1 MSPTHLVTT
10 LRNEHAQMR
19 EVLEAV
25 RRGGIA
31 TAEGQQQLRVARQLI
46 VDHLQ
51 HEDAHLY
58 PALRACP
65 QTQPL
70 ANEYA
75 NQMQELSREIL
86 AFFDG
91 MEHVHDDLVFARG
104 FGKLMGTLN
113 KRWTREEVRLYP
125 AYDAHCGDR
134 VAAAG

>member
-1 MSPTHLVTT
+1 MSPTHLVAT

-25 RRGGIA
+25 RRGGIS
-31 TAEGQQQLRVARQLI
+31 TPEGQRQLKVARQLI

-51 HEDAHLY
+51 HEDIHLY
-58 PALRACP
+58 PALRGCP
-65 QTQPL
+65 QTQQL

-91 MEHVHDDLVFARG
+91 MEREHDDLVFARG

-125 AYDAHCGDR
+125 AYDAHCGDMKR
-134 VAAAG
+134 TG